1 MKPYLPYLYLCCAVA
16 LEVIATSALKA
27 SNSFT
32 NLVPS
37 VIMVVGYGIGFFF
50 LSLVMRSI
58 PVGVTY
64 ALWSGLGI
72 VLITLLSAYLF
83 KEMLDAAALIGM
95 GFIIAGIVIIQLYS
109 KVGQTGA

>member
-1 MKPYLPYLYLCCAVA
+1 MTPFMPYVYLVIAVG

-32 NLVPS
+32 NLLPTV
-37 VIMVVGYGIGFFF
+37 VMVVGYLVSFYL

-58 PVGVTY
+58 PVGITY

-72 VLITLLSAYLF
+72 VSICVLSSVLF
-83 KEMLDAAALIGM
+83 KEVLDLPAIIGL
-95 GFIIAGIVIIQLYS
+95 GFIIAGIVIVQVFS
-109 KVGQTGA
+109 KVSHGG